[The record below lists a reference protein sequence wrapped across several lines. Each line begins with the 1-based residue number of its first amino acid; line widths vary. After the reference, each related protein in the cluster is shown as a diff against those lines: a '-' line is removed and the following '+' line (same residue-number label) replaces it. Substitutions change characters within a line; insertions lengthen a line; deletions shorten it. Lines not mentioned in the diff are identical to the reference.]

1 MMTMTAMRATTITTT
16 TTTMP
21 KLNTKSLTE
30 SELVGVNDMMPI
42 ILWIRNFLL
51 EQGERIVE
59 DLLLDNKSSS
69 PWEKNGQTP
78 SWERTRYVDVRF
90 KRLIDITMGKIN
102 PMVCKRFLVRVTC
115 EELVS
120 KCFINEFGA
129 IINVEVSCTTGVCW
143 GLFSMGYMNTHVTW
157 CLLYGPLIPTSR

>member
-1 MMTMTAMRATTITTT
+1 MHSWQSGGGVISTMMTMTAMRATTITTT

-69 PWEKNGQTP
+69 PWEKNG
-78 SWERTRYVDVRF
+78 
-90 KRLIDITMGKIN
+90 
-102 PMVCKRFLVRVTC
+102 
-115 EELVS
+115 
-120 KCFINEFGA
+120 
-129 IINVEVSCTTGVCW
+129 
-143 GLFSMGYMNTHVTW
+143 
-157 CLLYGPLIPTSR
+157 